1 MTLRQRDEM
10 AEAQPI
16 GSVRARLARIAW
28 VGVLLVVA
36 VVGLLAWLAVRYATT
51 VDTMRAWVDENGT
64 VVAEIPEG
72 QAGRVAPGQAAR
84 VRIAGRWYA
93 GRVEAGGANPFVE
106 DDENDP
112 GEGHRYV
119 RLRLTLVGAAGGLPA
134 GAQAEVRV
142 AVGWPG

>member
-1 MTLRQRDEM
+1 LRQRDEM

-16 GSVRARLARIAW
+16 GSARARLARIAW

-84 VRIAGRWYA
+84 VRIEGRWYE
-93 GRVEAGGANPFVE
+93 GQVEAVGANPIVE
-106 DDENDP
+106 DEEDDP

-119 RLRLTLVGAAGGLPA
+119 RLRIALVAAAGGPPV
-134 GAQAEVRV
+134 GTQAEVRV
-142 AVGWPG
+142 GAGWRGR

>member
-1 MTLRQRDEM
+1 
-10 AEAQPI
+10 
-16 GSVRARLARIAW
+16 
-28 VGVLLVVA
+28 
-36 VVGLLAWLAVRYATT
+36 LAWLAVRYATT

-84 VRIAGRWYA
+84 ARIAGRWYE
-93 GRVEAGGANPFVE
+93 GQVEAVGANPFVE

-119 RLRLTLVGAAGGLPA
+119 RLRLTLVAAVGGLPA